1 MRRTLALAAALALLP
16 ALPAAAAF
24 SDDDGRPGEQA
35 LGWLAEREVIDG
47 CNPPDD
53 DQVCPTRILTRAEAA
68 KILVKTG
75 RQQGYFSDQRP
86 GTEDHFVDDDE
97 TWGGAAEPLISHLA
111 DLGVIHG
118 CNPPANTRFCP
129 DDHLR
134 RGQILK
140 MVVRAFGLEAP
151 SSFGSPWYDTEGR
164 FYAEAARVAAYHGLL
179 DASAGVL
186 AGEEEITRDEFAR
199 LVVAVFEPELCRDNP
214 FLASRVA
221 GVEQEH
227 PGVRFT
233 AHVIDLDSGCAYGFN
248 SGHRQQTA
256 SVFKVMVM
264 AGTLHEA
271 QQAGRQLTAWER
283 SSLETMIRESANPPV
298 RELWRAFGGSPWFA
312 EQAQLF
318 ELDETRVQ
326 GDDGGVWGR
335 TTTSAYDQA
344 RLLRQV
350 LLDAPGPLE
359 PEGRQ
364 IAFDLM
370 SEVVDS
376 QTWGITAG
384 VPESWTV
391 AQKNGFAGQ
400 TTNSVGVVYD
410 AGMEPDY
417 VLAVLS
423 FGWSSWPMGVEAV
436 EEIAGWVA
444 ESLVE

>member
-1 MRRTLALAAALALLP
+1 MRRALALAATLALLS
-16 ALPAAAAF
+16 ALPAAAF
-24 SDDDGRPGEQA
+24 TDDDGRPGEQA
-35 LGWLAEREVIDG
+35 LEWLAERQVIDG
-47 CNPPDD
+47 CNPPAD
-53 DQVCPTRILTRAEAA
+53 DQVCPTRALTRAEAA
-68 KILVKTG
+68 KILVKLG
-75 RQQGYFSDQRP
+75 RDRGIFADRRP
-86 GTEDHFVDDDE
+86 GAFDHFVDDDE

-118 CNPPANTRFCP
+118 CNPPDNTRFCP
-129 DDHLR
+129 DEQLR

-140 MVVRAFGLEAP
+140 MIVRAFGLEAP
-151 SSFGSPWYDTEGR
+151 SSFASPWSDTEGR

-186 AGEEEITRDEFAR
+186 AGQEEITRDEFAR
-199 LVVAVFEPELCRDNP
+199 LVVAVFEPELCEDDP

-221 GVEQEH
+221 EVESEH
-227 PGVRFT
+227 PGVLFT

-248 SGHRQQTA
+248 SDHRQQTA

-264 AGTLHEA
+264 AGTLLEA

-298 RELWRAFGGSPWFA
+298 RDLWRAFGGSPWFA

-318 ELDETRVQ
+318 GLDETRVQ

-359 PEGRQ
+359 AEAREV
-364 IAFDLM
+364 AFDLM
-370 SEVVDS
+370 LGVVDS
-376 QTWGITAG
+376 QTWGVTAG
-384 VPESWTV
+384 VPGSWTV

-400 TTNSVGVVYD
+400 TTNSVGVIYD

-444 ESLVE
+444 ESIVD

>member
-1 MRRTLALAAALALLP
+1 MRRGLALVAVIALLP

-35 LGWLAEREVIDG
+35 LEWLAERGVIDG
-47 CNPPDD
+47 CNPPHD
-53 DQVCPTRILTRAEAA
+53 DQVCPTRVLTRAEAA

-75 RQQGYFSDQRP
+75 RQQGIFAPSRP
-86 GTEDHFVDDDE
+86 GAVDHFIDDDA

-111 DLGVIHG
+111 DLGVVHG
-118 CNPPANTRFCP
+118 CDPPDNTRFCP
-129 DDHLR
+129 DEHLR

-151 SSFGSPWYDTEGR
+151 ASYASPWADTGGR
-164 FYAEAARVAAYHGLL
+164 FYAEAARIAAYQGLL

-186 AGEEEITRDEFAR
+186 AGQEEMTRDEFAR

-221 GVEQEH
+221 GIESGY

-248 SGHRQQTA
+248 SDHRQQVA

-271 QQAGRQLTAWER
+271 QEAGRQLSSWER
-283 SSLETMIRESANPPV
+283 SSLESMIQESADPPV
-298 RELWRAFGGSPWFA
+298 RDLWRAYGGSSWFS
-312 EQAQLF
+312 EQARLF
-318 ELDETRVQ
+318 GLDETRVQ

-335 TTTSAYDQA
+335 STTSAYDQA
-344 RLLRQV
+344 QLLSQV
-350 LLDAPGPLE
+350 LADAPGPLE
-359 PEGRQ
+359 PARRE

-370 SEVVDS
+370 SSVVDS
-376 QTWGITAG
+376 QTWGVTAG
-384 VPESWTV
+384 VPGSWTV
-391 AQKNGFAGQ
+391 AQKNGFAGL
-400 TTNSVGVVYD
+400 TANSVGVIYD
-410 AGMEPDY
+410 AGMQPDY

-423 FGWSSWPMGVEAV
+423 FGWNDWRSGIEPVER
-436 EEIAGWVA
+436 IAAWAAG
-444 ESLVE
+444 SLVD

>member
-1 MRRTLALAAALALLP
+1 MRRSLALAAILALLP

-24 SDDDGRPGEQA
+24 TDDDGRPGEQA
-35 LGWLAEREVIDG
+35 LEWLAERGVIDG
-47 CNPPDD
+47 CNPPADD
-53 DQVCPTRILTRAEAA
+53 EVCPTRVLTRAEAA
-68 KILVKTG
+68 KILVKLG
-75 RQQGYFSDQRP
+75 RHQGVFAERRP
-86 GTEDHFVDDDE
+86 GADDHFVDDDD

-118 CNPPANTRFCP
+118 CNPPDNDRFCP
-129 DDHLR
+129 DEHLR

-140 MVVRAFGLEAP
+140 MVVRAFGLKAP
-151 SSFGSPWYDTEGR
+151 SSYASPWSDTGSR
-164 FYAEAARVAAYHGLL
+164 FYSEAARVAAYHGLL

-186 AGEEEITRDEFAR
+186 AGQEEVTREEFAR

-214 FLASRVA
+214 FPASRVA

-227 PGVRFT
+227 PGVLFT

-248 SGHRQQTA
+248 SDHRQETA

-264 AGTLHEA
+264 AGALLEA
-271 QQAGRQLTAWER
+271 QEAERQLSAWER

-298 RELWRAFGGSPWFA
+298 RDLWRAYGGSPWFS

-318 ELDETRVQ
+318 DLDETRVQ

-335 TTTSAYDQA
+335 TTTSAFDQA
-344 RLLRQV
+344 HLLRQV
-350 LLDAPGPLE
+350 LLDAPGPLNA
-359 PEGRQ
+359 PERE

-370 SEVVDS
+370 SGVVDS
-376 QTWGITAG
+376 QTWGVTAG
-384 VPESWTV
+384 VPGSWTV
-391 AQKNGFAGQ
+391 AQKNGFAGL
-400 TTNSVGVVYD
+400 TTNSVGVIYD

-423 FGWSSWPMGVEAV
+423 FGWSSWPMGVDAV
-436 EEIAGWVA
+436 EEIAGWAA
-444 ESLVE
+444 ESLVD